1 MAITGVIR
9 GTSNE
14 KLSQELGL
22 ESLQW
27 RYWYRKLGMFF
38 KICKSKSPQYFF
50 KWMPEKTSLYVTRNA
65 IFNIPI
71 FNIKHNFY
79 NNSFFPSAIN
89 EWNNLGSNHLK
100 SENFG
105 IFKKNILKFIR
116 PKPNSFFNCCNL
128 KATRLITQLRLEF
141 SHSHEHKFKY
151 NFHKLFK
158 STLLLWF
165 DYWIDLSFSSPL
177 SFISW

>member
-65 IFNIPI
+65 DNIPI

-105 IFKKNILKFIR
+105 IFKKNVLKFIR
-116 PKPNSFFNCCNL
+116 PKPNSFL
-128 KATRLITQLRLEF
+128 TAAILRRQDWLHN
-141 SHSHEHKFKY
+141 S
-151 NFHKLFK
+151 
-158 STLLLWF
+158 
-165 DYWIDLSFSSPL
+165 DLSFSSPL
-177 SFISW
+177 CFISW